1 MGMLKVGDR
10 APPFEVKATDGRTLT
25 AETLRGKPYVLYFF
39 PKSFT
44 PGCTIE
50 TKHFRD
56 AYPDLR
62 KLGVEVI
69 GVSAD
74 GHETQCDFAQ
84 STGATFPMVGDSDG
98 QLIESF
104 DVKWPIFRRAMRVT
118 YVVDGEGLVR
128 GVFHH
133 ELDVKKHLAD
143 VKSALEKLSSVQ
155 AS

>member
-1 MGMLKVGDR
+1 MLKVGDR
-10 APPFEVKATDGRTLT
+10 APRFEAKATDGRTLT
-25 AETLRGKPYVLYFF
+25 PEALRGKPYVLYFF

-56 AYPDLR
+56 AYPELR
-62 KLGVEVI
+62 KLGVEII

-74 GHETQCDFAQ
+74 PHDTQCDFAQ
-84 STGATFPMVGDSDG
+84 STGATFPMVGDEGG

-118 YVVDGEGLVR
+118 YLVDSEGIVR

-143 VKSALEKLSSVQ
+143 VKAALEKITAPS
-155 AS
+155 AP